1 MSDQP
6 VEPDTDPA
14 RSVRMIFEYD
24 GEDLR
29 LVSQQRVDVVVTG
42 YEFENAPRE
51 GVMAEVR
58 TAEGDVLSRVP
69 VPQAAERSVEVFP
82 ETPDERIVRVDAPTV
97 SRAFTVVVPAP
108 EAAAAVSVIRVG
120 EPTAN
125 SVAPPPDQGGRALAP
140 GTESVEL
147 GTFELER

>member
-1 MSDQP
+1 
-6 VEPDTDPA
+6 
-14 RSVRMIFEYD
+14 MIFEYD